1 MRSKSN
7 VLNVIPKY
15 DTILIHQ
22 ALSTPPKYLLH
33 TNRNDIISTAQP
45 LSQKQLPKQ
54 IEIPFSIQSIPS
66 PSPQLLTNPPGARA
80 TNQPTRLKAQSPF
93 STLKRVLHQIPLIKA
108 IMRSARGKKTLPYL
122 GAQVEM

>member
-7 VLNVIPKY
+7 VLNIIPKY
-15 DTILIHQ
+15 DTIHPP
-22 ALSTPPKYLLH
+22 STTPPKYLLH
-33 TNRNDIISTAQP
+33 TISTAQP

-66 PSPQLLTNPPGARA
+66 PSPQLLPNPPGARA

-108 IMRSARGKKTLPYL
+108 IKRSARGEQTLPYL